1 VAYVT
6 FSATDT
12 FTSIRATMNNMH
24 SFITRFCQFVL
35 CRAAVTLVALAWS
48 SLAFCGEIHDAAR
61 AGNLEK
67 IKALLKENPD
77 LVFSKDNQSLTPLHK
92 AAFHGHKDVADFLLA
107 SGAEVN
113 ATNAAGW
120 TPLHLAAIK
129 GKKDVAEL
137 LLANKPEVNAKDNY
151 ERTPL
156 HLAATWGGKD
166 VAELL
171 LPVRPRSTQGTTKAG
186 RLCTLRRLVTTR
198 P

>member
-1 VAYVT
+1 MFDRALSFQREGLAGAVAYVT

-120 TPLHLAAIK
+120 TPLHLAAGEGYK
-129 GKKDVAEL
+129 EVVEL
-137 LLANKPEVNAKDNY
+137 LLA
-151 ERTPL
+151 
-156 HLAATWGGKD
+156 
-166 VAELL
+166 
-171 LPVRPRSTQGTTKAG
+171 S
-186 RLCTLRRLVTTR
+186 
-198 P
+198 